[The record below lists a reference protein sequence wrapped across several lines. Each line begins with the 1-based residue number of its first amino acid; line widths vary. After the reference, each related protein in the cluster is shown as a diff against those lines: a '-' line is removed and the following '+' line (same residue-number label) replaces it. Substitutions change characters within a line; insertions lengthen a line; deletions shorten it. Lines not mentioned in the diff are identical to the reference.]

1 MSRPD
6 FVPPVVRVDN
16 RDVDP
21 LGTFDDGTGPK
32 FRLNFEPEERELLI
46 RLLGE
51 MKDLLTAEVTE
62 VTAPLLHRLFPPAF
76 RDDPEKEA
84 EYQRLMREE
93 LVTSRVVSV
102 ELVTAMLTADPDTG
116 RLTDLSKPDTMAFM
130 QSLNAVRLVL
140 GTMLDITDD
149 DSAEQADMDDSHEF
163 QLYGYLGW
171 LLEWTVQ
178 SLSETA

>member
-1 MSRPD
+1 
-6 FVPPVVRVDN
+6 VERVDN
-16 RDVDP
+16 SVVDP
-21 LGTFDDGTGPK
+21 LGTFDDGAGPK
-32 FRLNFEPEERELLI
+32 FRLNFEPEERDLLI

-51 MKDLLTAEVTE
+51 MKDLLTAEVNE

-102 ELVTAMLTADPDTG
+102 DLVTAMLTVNPNTG
-116 RLTDLSKPDTMAFM
+116 RLADLSKPDTVAFM

-149 DSAEQADMDDSHEF
+149 DAAEQADMDDSHEF

-178 SLSETA
+178 SLSGTA

>member
-1 MSRPD
+1 M
-6 FVPPVVRVDN
+6 
-16 RDVDP
+16 
-21 LGTFDDGTGPK
+21 
-32 FRLNFEPEERELLI
+32 
-46 RLLGE
+46 
-51 MKDLLTAEVTE
+51 
-62 VTAPLLHRLFPPAF
+62 
-76 RDDPEKEA
+76 
-84 EYQRLMREE
+84 
-93 LVTSRVVSV
+93 SRVVSV

-116 RLTDLSKPDTMAFM
+116 RLADLSEPDTMAFM

-178 SLSETA
+178 SLSETV

>member
-1 MSRPD
+1 MSRPN
-6 FVPPVVRVDN
+6 FVPPVERVVN

-21 LGTFDDGTGPK
+21 LGTFDDGAGPK

-93 LVTSRVVSV
+93 LVTSRVVWA

-116 RLTDLSKPDTMAFM
+116 RLADLSKPDTMAFM